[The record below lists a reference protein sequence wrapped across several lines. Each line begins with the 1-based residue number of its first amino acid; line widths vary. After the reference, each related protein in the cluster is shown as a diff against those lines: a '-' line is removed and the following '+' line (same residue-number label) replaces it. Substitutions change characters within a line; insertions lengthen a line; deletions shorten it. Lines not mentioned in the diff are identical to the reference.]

1 MTVEAV
7 RQWILSI
14 SLAALSLASLQ
25 AQADERS
32 EFAILAGMAATI
44 HKHCSAST
52 TAASHDAL
60 ERELQNL
67 VDRNGLS
74 TEFKQGVELGLRK
87 VRNADF
93 VEICSTNAQ
102 QNYLIVLASVVAPL
116 QASSPQMFASN

>member
-1 MTVEAV
+1 MTVKAV

-14 SLAALSLASLQ
+14 SLAALSLASLH

-32 EFAILAGMAATI
+32 EFAILAGLTATI
-44 HKHCSAST
+44 HKHCTTSKTAS
-52 TAASHDAL
+52 SHDAL

-93 VEICSTNAQ
+93 VEICSTNSQ

-116 QASSPQMFASN
+116 QASSSQLLASN